1 MLDGKDSNATTNEG
15 VAGQERNGEVENTSK
30 DLNLENEG
38 EVSPKQ
44 EVKKEETPEIKEEIK
59 DEAFETAK
67 DSTGGKFDTLT
78 LVQEVAKYEAKIENL
93 KGNSVD
99 EKVFYKD
106 LNKHL
111 TDAELQLRFEDDQS
125 LYIEAVNA
133 AKTKW
138 LKENSVDTS
147 KEEESL
153 ERAKESLVIA
163 KSIDTVL
170 KDPAHKDFNF
180 VKLQDFYLNDLTKKE
195 QLEIDKGSSKDNLP
209 EYFKKLH
216 NEYKKRNPKNVK
228 NVEAPNI
235 PDASNASKTS
245 VEDASQIEKEAN
257 NKKYRE
263 KIGFRKL

>member
-1 MLDGKDSNATTNEG
+1 MLDGNESNATINEA
-15 VAGQERNGEVENTSK
+15 VAGVEQNGEVKET
-30 DLNLENEG
+30 LNPDLENNG
-38 EVSPKQ
+38 EVSPTQ
-44 EVKKEETPEIKEEIK
+44 EVTKEEKPDTKEEIK

-93 KGNSVD
+93 KSNSID

-125 LYIEAVNA
+125 LYIEAVKA
-133 AKTKW
+133 AKEKW
-138 LKENSVDTS
+138 LGENSVDTS
-147 KEEESL
+147 KDEAAL
-153 ERAKESLVIA
+153 EKAQSNLVIA

-195 QLEIDKGSSKDNLP
+195 QMQIDKGSSKENLP

-216 NEYKKRNPKNVK
+216 IEYKRRNPKNVK

-245 VEDASQIEKEAN
+245 VEDATQIEKEKTS
-257 NKKYRE
+257 KKHRE